1 MIFFHVIHHFSL
13 VFDGELI
20 ANDFKY
26 HRDILDTMVDVDIKD
41 KEEFIKELMKLFI
54 IVFYVILHSFL
65 PRNQLIIILCT
76 HGHVGHHDGSRGQ
89 VGVHQVVY
97 YFCHIIHHFG
107 LVFDG
112 KLIEM
117 ISSTQGYVG
126 HQGGRRHQGQ

>member
-76 HGHVGHHDGSRGQ
+76 HGHVGHHGGSRGQ
-89 VGVHQVVY
+89 GGVHQVVY
-97 YFCHIIHHFG
+97 YFCHIIHHFKYSG
-107 LVFDG
+107 LCWTPG
-112 KLIEM
+112 WT
-117 ISSTQGYVG
+117 STSRTMRSLPGTCWTP
-126 HQGGRRHQGQ
+126 